1 MFYLTKSTKF
11 DAAHFLPN
19 YVGKCSSMHGHTW
32 RVDVT
37 ICGEELAGT
46 GPNTGMI
53 VDFNHLKVWLQHIID
68 ERFDHKV
75 LNEEVFN
82 PTAEN
87 LAFDIYYELTRLWKT
102 AEHPFS
108 LHSVKVYEGD
118 SAWVE
123 YKED

>member
-1 MFYLTKSTKF
+1 
-11 DAAHFLPN
+11 
-19 YVGKCSSMHGHTW
+19 
-32 RVDVT
+32 
-37 ICGEELAGT
+37 
-46 GPNTGMI
+46 MI
-53 VDFNHLKVWLQHIID
+53 VDFNHLKVWLQRIIE

-102 AEHPFS
+102 TEHPFS